1 MTSPIDTRYDVAI
14 LGAGIAGS
22 TLATILARH
31 DLRVLLLDAGVHP
44 RFVVGESTI
53 PHATTTMRI
62 LAERYD
68 VPELRALATF
78 EGTAEQVAR
87 TCGRKQ
93 NFGFVY
99 HEQGEPSDPGKA
111 NQVVLSSGYRGAEAH
126 WFRQDIDAYVFHL
139 AVRYGATARSNT
151 RVTDIAIDT
160 GRGVE
165 LGTAAGE
172 TFTAEYLVDATGFRS
187 VLAERFGLREQPTR
201 ARTRSRSLFTH
212 MIGVQP
218 FDDVAPV
225 AYDPPTRWHNG
236 TLHHVFDG
244 GWLWVIPFDNNDR
257 SLNPLCSVGLTLTGD
272 AVDDDRPAPEQEFR
286 AFLDRFPAVARQFRD
301 AAAVRPWGEHRA
313 AAVLRDRHRRRALLP
328 HRPIRG
334 RDRRPVLP
342 RAGELLPDRERP
354 GLADH
359 RGRARQGLVD
369 RALRRARRGAT
380 AHVRRPRRSRVL
392 LLRRLPRL
400 PVVGRDLPGLAHL
413 QLLFRRRPGTRTV
426 PLRHQPRGSGVP
438 HPGAG
443 RFRPGHHR
451 ARPAERRPRNLP
463 GGRARRAAPRRRRGG
478 DHRDHQPGT
487 VLPRLPAARQSR
499 DEVRRRRPGHRDGV
513 PAMVTHRRPAVDHR
527 SLRLTARR

>member
-225 AYDPPTRWHNG
+225 AYNPPTRWHNG

-301 AAAVRPWGEHRA
+301 AAAVRPWVSTGRLQYSATGTVGERFCLTAQSAGAIDALFSRGLANSFQTVNALAWRIIEAARDKDWSTARFDGLDAVQQRMFDVHDDLAYCSYVGFRDYPLWDAIFRVWHTYSFYSDAALEHALSRYVTSRDDQVFRTLERGDSALATTVRGLLSDARETCRAVERGKLTPADA
-313 AAVLRDRHRRRALLP
+313 AAAIIETINRERFFPGYLP
-328 HRPIRG
+328 HGNP
-334 RDRRPVLP
+334 
-342 RAGELLPDRERP
+342 ETKY
-354 GLADH
+354 
-359 RGRARQGLVD
+359 VD
-369 RALRRARRGAT
+369 VGQDTALEFLRW
-380 AHVRRPRRSRVL
+380 SRT
-392 LLRRLPRL
+392 
-400 PVVGRDLPGLAHL
+400 D
-413 QLLFRRRPGTRTV
+413 
-426 PLRHQPRGSGVP
+426 
-438 HPGAG
+438 
-443 RFRPGHHR
+443 
-451 ARPAERRPRNLP
+451 
-463 GGRARRAAPRRRRGG
+463 APRWI
-478 DHRDHQPGT
+478 T
-487 VLPRLPAARQSR
+487 EAFA
-499 DEVRRRRPGHRDGV
+499 
-513 PAMVTHRRPAVDHR
+513 
-527 SLRLTARR
+527 